1 VDAIVA
7 GDTTNGAGR
16 PLLEREILD
25 PAAPI
30 LKVGGLG
37 DPFQVSD
44 EAEVGIEPTHKGFA
58 DPCLTTWLLRHDEG
72 RSLVEA
78 GSGASGSF
86 RGQSAFSIQKPD
98 A

>member
-44 EAEVGIEPTHKGFA
+44 EAEVGIGRFCALFLRKKSQFPR
-58 DPCLTTWLLRHDEG
+58 LLKHYLPLL
-72 RSLVEA
+72 SHYPPVLV
-78 GSGASGSF
+78 
-86 RGQSAFSIQKPD
+86 
-98 A
+98 